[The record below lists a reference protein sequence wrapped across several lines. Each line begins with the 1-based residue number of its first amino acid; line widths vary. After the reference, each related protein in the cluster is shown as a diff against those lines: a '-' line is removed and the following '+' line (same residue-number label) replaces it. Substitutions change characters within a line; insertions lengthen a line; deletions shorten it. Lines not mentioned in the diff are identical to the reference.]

1 VWCFVSTTHKQQPVA
16 NDGTRCGGGDLG
28 VGRGRRRLVG
38 RRKAIGPRGWWAGMV
53 EMKEKRDRAS
63 DVMGQKPRRL

>member
-16 NDGTRCGGGDLG
+16 NDGTRRGGGDLG

-63 DVMGQKPRRL
+63 EVMGQKPRRL

>member
-1 VWCFVSTTHKQQPVA
+1 VA
-16 NDGTRCGGGDLG
+16 NDGTRRGGARSGGGGGLG

-38 RRKAIGPRGWWAGMV
+38 RRKAIEPRGWWAGMV

-63 DVMGQKPRRL
+63 EVMGQKPRRL

>member
-16 NDGTRCGGGDLG
+16 NDGTRRGGGDLG

-38 RRKAIGPRGWWAGMV
+38 RRKAVGPRGWWAGMV

-63 DVMGQKPRRL
+63 EVMGQKPRRL